1 MCDVN
6 WFTCC
11 LIMFSKNRRL
21 QQFSMSAWPLA
32 CQNYPFCSQFFAAP
46 KLPLPFI
53 SYKPWHYSTIERE
66 KVESEPTLPM
76 PFHSA
81 CLCSFFFCCW
91 MLLKIFCTKIKL
103 NKCNLTPRDEW
114 SCSDCIFLMFFTHLA
129 SCLKN
134 NLDYTL
140 TGLCR
145 KQLFVLTCSMLYSFT
160 MLHMQSNELR
170 SKDLLA
176 NVDVI
181 QYPTFPIG

>member
-1 MCDVN
+1 MT
-6 WFTCC
+6 TC
-11 LIMFSKNRRL
+11 LSKLSFLLPVLCSSKTPSAIHFL
-21 QQFSMSAWPLA
+21 QALTLF
-32 CQNYPFCSQFFAAP
+32 NYW
-46 KLPLPFI
+46 KR
-53 SYKPWHYSTIERE
+53 KGWKWTYSTYAISFCMLMLFLLLLLNVIED
-66 KVESEPTLPM
+66 
-76 PFHSA
+76 
-81 CLCSFFFCCW
+81 
-91 MLLKIFCTKIKL
+91 FCTKIKL

-145 KQLFVLTCSMLYSFT
+145 KELFVLTCSMLYSFT

-176 NVDVI
+176 SVDVI